1 MEQVRIERLDH
12 LGVIASVIKDLGLID
27 MIDRRLVPD
36 DQAVITPG
44 EAVAAMILNGLG
56 FAHRP
61 LSLTPQFFANKPLD
75 LLFREGID
83 AEMFNRFKLGRT
95 LDEASTYGCDLL
107 FQELAL
113 TVCAQEGIDLRF
125 NHLDTTSVSL
135 TGDYVPDSDE
145 HAIHITHGYSKDHR
159 PDLKQAVLELM
170 VSQDGGVPFVSKS
183 WDGNTSDTRVFQQ
196 RAEALLRAFKDTPT
210 ARYLVADAKLYC
222 EDNAVHLAQLGFIT
236 RIPATLK
243 VVSQV
248 ISQALQWGTWQPFDD
263 NTRYQPLALCHYGMA
278 QRWLVVSS
286 RAALERAEATLKKAK
301 EREYEAITKQ
311 LFHLQ
316 AQRFCAPQ
324 AAQDA
329 LAVLAKRWQYHRVES
344 SHLAAHKRYAGKGRP
359 TPSMPLK
366 AIEWQIQA
374 RVDLDDE
381 AIERDQ
387 QTKACYVL
395 GTNIDASKLSDAEV
409 ITAYKGQSQVEGG
422 FRFLKDPLFFVSSLF
437 VKKPSRIEGL
447 LMVMTLALLVYAVAQ
462 RRLRAQLATHQETV
476 PNQIKQP
483 TPSPTLRWVF
493 QLLEGIHRIRMTVQ
507 GQAHDLIEGL
517 NDVQV
522 KILRLFGNEVCRLYQ
537 ISTG

>member
-12 LGVIASVIKDLGLID
+12 LGLIASVIKDLGLID

-56 FAHRP
+56 FAKRP

-95 LDEASTYGCDLL
+95 LDGAYAYGCDLL

-113 TVCAQEGIDLRF
+113 SVCAQEGIDLRF
-125 NHLDTTSVSL
+125 NHLDTTSFSL

-145 HAIHITHGYSKDHR
+145 HAIRITHGYSKDHR

-183 WDGNTSDTRVFQQ
+183 WDGNTSDTQVFQQ

-222 EDNAVHLAQLGFIT
+222 EDNAVHLAKLGFIT

-248 ISQALQWGTWQPFDD
+248 MSQALQWGTWQPFDA

-301 EREYEAITKQ
+301 EREDEAIHKQ

-324 AAQDA
+324 AAQAA
-329 LAVLAKRWQYHRVES
+329 LAALAKRWQYHRVES
-344 SHLAAHKRYAGKGRP
+344 SHLTEHKRYAGKGRP

-374 RVDLDDE
+374 QVHLDDE
-381 AIERDQ
+381 AIERDK

-395 GTNIDASKLSDAEV
+395 GTNIDASELSDAEV
-409 ITAYKGQSQVEGG
+409 LTAYKGQSHVEGG

-447 LMVMTLALLVYAVAQ
+447 LMVMTLALLVYSVVQ
-462 RRLRAQLATHQETV
+462 RRLRVQLATHQATV

-483 TPSPTLRWVF
+483 TISPTLRWVF

-507 GQAHDLIEGL
+507 GQVHDLIEGL

-522 KILRLFGNEVCRLYQ
+522 KILRLFGHEVCRLYQ

>member
-12 LGVIASVIKDLGLID
+12 LGLIASAIKDLGLID

-56 FAHRP
+56 FANRP
-61 LSLTPQFFANKPLD
+61 LSLSPQFFANKPLD

-95 LDEASTYGCDLL
+95 LDEAYAYGCDLL

-113 TVCAQEGIDLRF
+113 AVCAQEGIDLRF
-125 NHLDTTSVSL
+125 NHLDTTSFSL

-145 HAIHITHGYSKDHR
+145 HAIRITHGYSKDHR

-183 WDGNTSDTRVFQQ
+183 WDGNISDTQVFQQ

-222 EDNAVHLAQLGFIT
+222 EDNAVHLAKLGFIT

-243 VVSQV
+243 MVSQV
-248 ISQALQWGTWQPFDD
+248 MSQALQGGTWQPLDD

-301 EREYEAITKQ
+301 EREDEAITKQ

-329 LAVLAKRWQYHRVES
+329 LAALAKRWQYHRLES
-344 SHLAAHKRYAGKGRP
+344 SHLTEHKRYAGKGRP

-366 AIEWQIQA
+366 TIEWQIQA
-374 RVDLDDE
+374 QVHLDDE
-381 AIERDQ
+381 AIERDK

-395 GTNIDASKLSDAEV
+395 GTNIDASEMSDAEV
-409 ITAYKGQSQVEGG
+409 ITAYKGQSHVEGG

-447 LMVMTLALLVYAVAQ
+447 LMVMTLALLVYSVVQ
-462 RRLRAQLATHQETV
+462 RRLRAQLAMHQETV

-483 TPSPTLRWVF
+483 ITSPTLRWVF

-522 KILRLFGNEVCRLYQ
+522 KILRLCGNEVCRIYQ